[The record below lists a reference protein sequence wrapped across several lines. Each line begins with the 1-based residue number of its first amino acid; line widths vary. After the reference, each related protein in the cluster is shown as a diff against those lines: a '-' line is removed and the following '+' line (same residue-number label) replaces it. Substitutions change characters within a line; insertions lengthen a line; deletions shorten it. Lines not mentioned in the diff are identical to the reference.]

1 MYFGK
6 VFPSPGLAC
15 DCTNLNKAEPPL
27 GTESLSKEAY
37 MRTSFYVFALAP
49 VLLAGCAGE
58 PTTVTTTTTTQEVTT
73 AGPAMRPVTRE
84 VLVTQAPPVV
94 RVEAQTI
101 SPGPGYVWTR
111 GYWRWTG
118 AGYEWMPG
126 TWVIR
131 PNPGTVWVEGHWL
144 RRSGGWV
151 WVAGHWR

>member
-1 MYFGK
+1 
-6 VFPSPGLAC
+6 
-15 DCTNLNKAEPPL
+15 
-27 GTESLSKEAY
+27 
-37 MRTSFYVFALAP
+37 MRTRFYIFALVP

-84 VLVTQAPPVV
+84 VVVAQAPPAV

-118 AGYEWMPG
+118 AGYEWVPG
-126 TWVIR
+126 GWVIR
-131 PNPGTVWVEGHWL
+131 PNPGTMWVEGHWV
-144 RRSGGWV
+144 RRPVGWV